1 MNNDLISIIVP
12 VFNSAGTITRCL
24 RSLLHQTYSFLEII
38 IVYLESS
45 DETLCK
51 KCGWSWTLAFDGNW
65 EGADYNACGGTAI
78 CEALEGPGAKWVA
91 TPTSGTWC
99 EEYYTSYNC
108 YEAGTW
114 CWSYSGGYDDC
125 PMTEIRC
132 GLSYEDADNY
142 CHVIAPSTCISIY
155 QP

>member
-51 KCGWSWTLAFDGNW
+51 IKDF
-65 EGADYNACGGTAI
+65 
-78 CEALEGPGAKWVA
+78 
-91 TPTSGTWC
+91 
-99 EEYYTSYNC
+99 
-108 YEAGTW
+108 
-114 CWSYSGGYDDC
+114 
-125 PMTEIRC
+125 
-132 GLSYEDADNY
+132 
-142 CHVIAPSTCISIY
+142 
-155 QP
+155 